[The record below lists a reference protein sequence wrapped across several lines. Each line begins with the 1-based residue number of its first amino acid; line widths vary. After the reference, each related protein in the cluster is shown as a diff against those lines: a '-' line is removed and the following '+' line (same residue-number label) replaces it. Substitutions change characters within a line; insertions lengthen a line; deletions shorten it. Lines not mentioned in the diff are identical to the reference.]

1 MAPAAPAAPSPETAK
16 APEIS
21 AEQQQ
26 KTLGGTAC
34 AAGDAKLMPQGPQ
47 GPQGSNWMLKM
58 MKLLV
63 LCPGVPWVC

>member
-1 MAPAAPAAPSPETAK
+1 MAPAAPAAPAPETAK

-47 GPQGSNWMLKM
+47 GSNWMLKM